1 MLRESCSNSTRNCQ
15 IVKSIKLLHIEM
27 SRLENISRFA
37 IIFKSI
43 VGACLIDAMIN
54 QNHTKLSI
62 LSSLQR
68 QDEIEKNWIYLQ
80 RIDDPIE
87 ISKLMIEN
95 IESEK
100 HLVFL
105 YQQFYIQCNMIAKT
119 ENTLSFINIARFIW
133 RNYYQNLPIMKLFSK
148 KFKKVSSSPTS
159 DGKERQFWMKNFIY
173 LNSNV
178 SYETNGRIRVMGDQL
193 RFRSIQ
199 DQDKGLYTCAQI
211 DSRTGIRF
219 EHHYLATRPF
229 NDNWFDL
236 DNSIAIFKTTMIS
249 VLILIIIPA
258 IIHQYFTFDS
268 RNFQEQMRAI

>member
-1 MLRESCSNSTRNCQ
+1 
-15 IVKSIKLLHIEM
+15 M

-148 KFKKVSSSPTS
+148 KFKK
-159 DGKERQFWMKNFIY
+159 
-173 LNSNV
+173 
-178 SYETNGRIRVMGDQL
+178 GR
-193 RFRSIQ
+193 S
-199 DQDKGLYTCAQI
+199 K
-211 DSRTGIRF
+211 S
-219 EHHYLATRPF
+219 LANP
-229 NDNWFDL
+229 
-236 DNSIAIFKTTMIS
+236 
-249 VLILIIIPA
+249 
-258 IIHQYFTFDS
+258 
-268 RNFQEQMRAI
+268 